1 MFLVKLYE
9 DSNIVRDQTQKTHKH
24 KHQSHTNLNHISL
37 ESMWRSL
44 LLIQLILLQWLCT
57 CMTLGNA
64 SPDFHVQLNNLTKF
78 EHYWERCVGSGHA
91 ALGQRQDWREQLLR
105 ARRELGIQRVRF
117 HGLLNQDMSVLLQ
130 DRDGKLFYS
139 FYNVDYLFDY
149 LLSIDMKPLVEL
161 SYMPD
166 LLASG
171 TQTLFHYK
179 ANVTPPKSYQMWY
192 DLIYHLVKHLV
203 DRYGLQEIRT
213 WHFEVWNE
221 PNNEAFWSG
230 TQLQYFQLYNTTAKA
245 IKDVDQMLKVG
256 GPATMQSLWIDDFIS
271 FCQKNNVPFDFISTH
286 EYPTDFLPLSRENL
300 KIAISKT
307 RDIVNKQVSPGFPV
321 FYTEWNSGLIEGGD
335 GSQFYQDSS
344 YAAAFIVKNIADM
357 YGIVDIFS
365 YWTFSD
371 VFEEHGMKS
380 QPFNGQFGM
389 MTVYGIPKPVWRAF
403 ELLHKSGDKRAQVQ
417 PLTHSNSST
426 VDVLAVV
433 SLTKKELMLFVSN
446 YDVPINKNKEYD
458 IEIKVSQSNTIK
470 IAPKNAILQR
480 IDERNANAFHLW
492 KEMGEPEYP
501 TKEQISKLNK
511 ASELQSDSISFTFNE
526 QNQAVF
532 QLHIPPYS
540 LSVITIALE

>member
-1 MFLVKLYE
+1 
-9 DSNIVRDQTQKTHKH
+9 
-24 KHQSHTNLNHISL
+24 
-37 ESMWRSL
+37 
-44 LLIQLILLQWLCT
+44 
-57 CMTLGNA
+57 MTLGNA